1 MLRLAVATHP
11 AWGRFAAARLPE
23 LLLDHAHCEKK
34 AAGAALTLLFRY
46 PEREALQAPLSE
58 LAREELAHYAAVL
71 EALARRGIPFGRQ
84 RPAPY
89 AGRLHALVRREE
101 PGRLLDWLLCCAAI
115 EARSCERLGLLRDAL
130 DDAALRALYGGLLAA
145 EARHHRLY
153 VDLAEALFD
162 AAAVRRR
169 LADVLAHEARVLA
182 EAPDALP
189 RLHAGPLTGPGLSC
203 LASPPAGEF
212 A

>member
-1 MLRLAVATHP
+1 MLRLVAATDP

-34 AAGAALTLLFRY
+34 AAGAAVTLLFRY
-46 PEREALQAPLSE
+46 PERAGLQAPLAE
-58 LAREELAHYAAVL
+58 LAREELAHYEVVL
-71 EALARRGIPFGRQ
+71 DALARRGLAFGRQ

-115 EARSCERLGLLRDAL
+115 EARSCERLGLLRDAV
-130 DDAALRALYGGLLAA
+130 DDPALRTLYAGLLAA

-153 VDLAEALFD
+153 VELADALFERS
-162 AAAVRRR
+162 AVRGR
-169 LADVLAHEARVLA
+169 LDEILAHEARVIA
-182 EAPDALP
+182 EAPAALP
-189 RLHAGPLTGPGLSC
+189 RLHAGPFRGRSRV
-203 LASPPAGEF
+203 A
-212 A
+212 